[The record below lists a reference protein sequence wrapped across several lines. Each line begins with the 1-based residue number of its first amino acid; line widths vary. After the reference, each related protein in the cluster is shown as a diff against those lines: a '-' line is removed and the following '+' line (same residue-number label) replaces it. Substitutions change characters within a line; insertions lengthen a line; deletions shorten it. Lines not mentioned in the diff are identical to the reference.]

1 MENLLQKLERE
12 LVHAT
17 AKVAVLEMTCAKLI
31 NNSGANR
38 RPAMPIKSF
47 AHKRRRRASSFDEL
61 ARRFFTRNEQ
71 LSMTSVIGGSGKHDN
86 GFCSNGCCSKTDGRR
101 KLGQRNMVIRQ
112 SNTNK
117 VKLGKWC
124 YRCIAK
130 SGIRTKRTLLCG
142 NGKGVGGYVCTQV
155 GCREEGVG
163 AQIAADGRA
172 IAGSLTCG
180 CNWQTNRNG
189 A

>member
-1 MENLLQKLERE
+1 MEDLLQKLELKLLR
-12 LVHAT
+12 LT
-17 AKVAVLEMTCAKLI
+17 AKVAVLEMTCATLI
-31 NNSGANR
+31 NNSSANG
-38 RPAMPIKSF
+38 RPAMSIESF
-47 AHKRRRRASSFDEL
+47 AHKRRRRASSFDKL

-71 LSMTSVIGGSGKHDN
+71 LSMTSVIGESGKREN

-112 SNTNK
+112 SNINK

-130 SGIRTKRTLLCG
+130 SGIRKKRTLFCG
-142 NGKGVGGYVCTQV
+142 NGKCVGGYVCTQV
-155 GCREEGVG
+155 GCQEEGVG
-163 AQIAADGRA
+163 AQIDADGRV

-180 CNWQTNRNG
+180 CNWG
-189 A
+189 ADHDGA